1 MYSND
6 LESLIDIENTMPQ
19 NQKPNKKSFIKSSS
33 SLSSSKKSQTTDI
46 PNLQYRR
53 SRNDGGSSSG
63 GDFSDENSDGSSI
76 VSRSSA
82 NPKKQFKKAEEFDRV
97 EYAKLLAELFPSKYS
112 TTKAQ
117 TMQNM
122 KTNTKYKQVVVSEEE
137 ETEESESGEEA
148 ENRVLRR
155 SARLQKREQKQKE
168 QEEVKPS
175 KCASKAVKDAKQ
187 TKEELFYQSKK
198 QKISHHEDDGCG
210 GGHAQEKKKTA
221 SSTASTGV
229 DKNGNYNIVI
239 NLQEPLDYLSDQYD
253 DGESEMNDSVF
264 DDESISS
271 DQEGHSLSDDSD
283 DETFNDD
290 DSEGSY
296 DSDDSRSSFDS
307 DHHHPDDDG
316 DDGEDDDEQV
326 TTRGFQK
333 SVTAS
338 SSSNAAA
345 GASAKENINFTVNG
359 KSIFDTENDKVK
371 LKNKKHD
378 KKGHEDEDE
387 EFGSEDEATIQTI
400 KAQMEAL
407 LEKDKNNKIARKTLD
422 QMIEREERIK
432 SLRKKKSVKQMRSN
446 TRKFGRLLQKKNSA
460 NDLKYFK
467 KYLTHEQQSEVL
479 KELGELNKIMLVDK
493 PYRLTLLESKI
504 PQHYKAVALKR
515 IQNLRYMDSC
525 SGEYFKVKNW
535 VDTFMTIP
543 FGFYKT
549 LPITMDV
556 GVEQCHEFMETAK
569 DILDSAVYGLN
580 DAKMQIMQMVGQWIS
595 NPSALGSAIAI
606 KGPPGTGKT
615 TLVKEGISKILGRD
629 FAFIALGGA
638 TDSSFLEGHSYTY
651 EGSTWGKIVEI
662 LIRCKSMNPVIFFD
676 ELDKLSDTPKG
687 EEIAGILTHL
697 TDTSQN
703 SQFHDKYFS
712 EIAFDLSKCLFI
724 FSYNDESKV
733 NPILLD
739 RMYRIHTNGYTKKD
753 KTHIAQKYLIPK
765 IQSEVAFKPE
775 QIIIADETIEYIVEH
790 YTNKEDGVRN
800 LKRCLE
806 IIFTK
811 LNLYR
816 LMKPGSKLFD
826 KDSSSI
832 EVTFPFTVTNSVV
845 DKMVKKAET
854 NSPPMFMYT

>member
-1 MYSND
+1 MYVNVVYIRRKD
-6 LESLIDIENTMPQ
+6 NMPQ
-19 NQKPNKKSFIKSSS
+19 NQPQKNIKSTGT
-33 SLSSSKKSQTTDI
+33 SSSKKTTNEK

-53 SRNDGGSSSG
+53 SRNDDG
-63 GDFSDENSDGSSI
+63 NSDVSQEDGSD
-76 VSRSSA
+76 V
-82 NPKKQFKKAEEFDRV
+82 EEFDKV

-112 TTKAQ
+112 ATKA
-117 TMQNM
+117 
-122 KTNTKYKQVVVSEEE
+122 KTLQQHKSINKKIVDSSSSSEEE
-137 ETEESESGEEA
+137 EEEQY
-148 ENRVLRR
+148 LRR
-155 SARLQKREQKQKE
+155 SVRLQKQQQKPERQERKE
-168 QEEVKPS
+168 IKEKQSVFEK
-175 KCASKAVKDAKQ
+175 KDTTTKNK
-187 TKEELFYQSKK
+187 KEEFHQIKK
-198 QKISHHEDDGCG
+198 QKHNEECDMKEEE
-210 GGHAQEKKKTA
+210 QP
-221 SSTASTGV
+221 
-229 DKNGNYNIVI
+229 GNYNIVI
-239 NLQEPLDYLSDQYD
+239 NLQEPFDNLSDQYD
-253 DGESEMNDSVF
+253 DDSEMNDSVF
-264 DDESISS
+264 DDDSISS
-271 DQEGHSLSDDSD
+271 DQGESSGS
-283 DETFNDD
+283 DETYRDCNSNDD
-290 DSEGSY
+290 DDESEGTDTTY
-296 DSDDSRSSFDS
+296 DN
-307 DHHHPDDDG
+307 
-316 DDGEDDDEQV
+316 EEEEV
-326 TTRGFQK
+326 TTCGFRK
-333 SVTAS
+333 KS
-338 SSSNAAA
+338 SSYSDNAAPPTEIA
-345 GASAKENINFTVNG
+345 EKADNISFTING
-359 KSIFDTENDKVK
+359 KSIFSKDKDGEENKDKDK
-371 LKNKKHD
+371 MKYIDKKNNKKD
-378 KKGHEDEDE
+378 DITRDNDDGDED

-400 KAQMEAL
+400 KAQMEVILAT
-407 LEKDKNNKIARKTLD
+407 DKNNKIAKKTLD
-422 QMIEREERIK
+422 QMIEKEEKIK
-432 SLRKKKSVKQMRSN
+432 RLRKNKSVKQMRSN

-467 KYLTHEQQSEVL
+467 KYLTHEQQAEVL

-504 PQHYKAVALKR
+504 PQQYKAIALKR
-515 IQNLRYMDSC
+515 IQNLRYMDTC

-543 FGFYKT
+543 FGVHKT

-556 GVEQCHEFMETAK
+556 GVEQCHNFMEVAK
-569 DILDSAVYGLN
+569 DVLDSAVYGLN

-687 EEIAGILTHL
+687 EEITGILTHL

-739 RMYRIHTNGYTKKD
+739 RMYRIHTNGYAKKD

-775 QIIIADETIEYIVEH
+775 QIIIPDETIEYIVEH
-790 YTNKEDGVRN
+790 HTNKEDGVRN

-832 EVTFPFTVTNSVV
+832 EVAFPFTVTSGVV
-845 DKMVKKAET
+845 DIMIKKAET

>member
-1 MYSND
+1 
-6 LESLIDIENTMPQ
+6 MPQ
-19 NQKPNKKSFIKSSS
+19 NQQQKNRKSTGSLNEKPG
-33 SLSSSKKSQTTDI
+33 
-46 PNLQYRR
+46 LQYRR
-53 SRNDGGSSSG
+53 SKND
-63 GDFSDENSDGSSI
+63 DGSSDDGEF
-76 VSRSSA
+76 SDTSSTLSHGDSK
-82 NPKKQFKKAEEFDRV
+82 NKYKTEEFDKV
-97 EYAKLLAELFPSKYS
+97 DYAKLLAELFPSKYAVN
-112 TTKAQ
+112 KAKNLQ
-117 TMQNM
+117 THSQPQTR
-122 KTNTKYKQVVVSEEE
+122 KAKQLTDSSSEEE
-137 ETEESESGEEA
+137 EGSEE
-148 ENRVLRR
+148 NQKQYPRR
-155 SARLQKREQKQKE
+155 SARLQKLSNKNQKQEKKE
-168 QEEVKPS
+168 KFDDTVVK
-175 KCASKAVKDAKQ
+175 KDAK
-187 TKEELFYQSKK
+187 TGKKEEQFYQSKK
-198 QKISHHEDDGCG
+198 PKYNKEDDDE
-210 GGHAQEKKKTA
+210 AK
-221 SSTASTGV
+221 SLI

-239 NLQEPLDYLSDQYD
+239 NLQEPQFDYLSDHYD
-253 DGESEMNDSVF
+253 DDGDSALNDSVF

-271 DQEGHSLSDDSD
+271 DQEDSSCNSSDDDSD
-283 DETFNDD
+283 DTYRESDDEHASRSGSESEYSDD
-290 DSEGSY
+290 D
-296 DSDDSRSSFDS
+296 D
-307 DHHHPDDDG
+307 DDDG
-316 DDGEDDDEQV
+316 EEQDEV
-326 TTRGFQK
+326 TTRGFRK
-333 SVTAS
+333 S
-338 SSSNAAA
+338 SSL
-345 GASAKENINFTVNG
+345 SAEKTENINFTING
-359 KSIFDTENDKVK
+359 KSIFGDEKEKNKDKVF
-371 LKNKKHD
+371 KNDGRKHD
-378 KKGHEDEDE
+378 TSRNQDEDE
-387 EFGSEDEATIQTI
+387 LGSEDEATIQTI
-400 KAQMEAL
+400 KQQMQAI
-407 LEKDKNNKIARKTLD
+407 LEVDKNNKIARKTLE
-422 QMIEREERIK
+422 QMIEKEEKIK
-432 SLRKKKSVKQMRSN
+432 KLRKKKSVKQVRSN

-467 KYLTHEQQSEVL
+467 KYLTHEQQTEVL
-479 KELGELNKIMLVDK
+479 KELSELNKIMLVDK

-504 PQHYKAVALKR
+504 PQHYKAIALKR
-515 IQNLRYMDSC
+515 IQNLRYMDTC

-543 FGFYKT
+543 FGVHKT

-556 GVEQCHEFMETAK
+556 GVEQCHTFMEAAK

-687 EEIAGILTHL
+687 EEITGILTHL

-739 RMYRIHTNGYTKKD
+739 RMYRIHTNGYGKKD

-775 QIIIADETIEYIVEH
+775 QIIIPDETIEYIVEH
-790 YTNKEDGVRN
+790 HTNKEDGVRN

-832 EVTFPFTVTNSVV
+832 EVAFPFTVTSSVV
-845 DKMVKKAET
+845 DLMIKKTET

>member
-1 MYSND
+1 MYVCKCS
-6 LESLIDIENTMPQ
+6 IETRKHTMPQ
-19 NQKPNKKSFIKSSS
+19 NQKQKKNQK
-33 SLSSSKKSQTTDI
+33 LTVTSSSKKASSET
-46 PNLQYRR
+46 PNIQCRR
-53 SRNDGGSSSG
+53 SRNDDG
-63 GDFSDENSDGSSI
+63 NSDAGEDGSDM
-76 VSRSSA
+76 
-82 NPKKQFKKAEEFDRV
+82 EEFDKV

-112 TTKAQ
+112 ATRVKTLQ
-117 TMQNM
+117 QNERRE
-122 KTNTKYKQVVVSEEE
+122 NKQIVDSSEEE
-137 ETEESESGEEA
+137 EEEEKQYP
-148 ENRVLRR
+148 RR
-155 SARLQKREQKQKE
+155 SARLQKQQHKPERKEKQSIEK
-168 QEEVKPS
+168 
-175 KCASKAVKDAKQ
+175 KDAMTKG
-187 TKEELFYQSKK
+187 TKEEIFHQIKK
-198 QKISHHEDDGCG
+198 QKYNEDGEEEQSG
-210 GGHAQEKKKTA
+210 K
-221 SSTASTGV
+221 
-229 DKNGNYNIVI
+229 YNIVI
-239 NLQEPLDYLSDQYD
+239 NLQEPQFDYFSDRYD
-253 DGESEMNDSVF
+253 DDDDSAMNDSVF

-271 DQEGHSLSDDSD
+271 DQGESSGSDETYRDSD
-283 DETFNDD
+283 DDDD
-290 DSEGSY
+290 DSQGT
-296 DSDDSRSSFDS
+296 
-307 DHHHPDDDG
+307 
-316 DDGEDDDEQV
+316 EDNYHDEEEEEI
-326 TTRGFQK
+326 TTRGFRK
-333 SVTAS
+333 NSS
-338 SSSNAAA
+338 SSSNAQVAE
-345 GASAKENINFTVNG
+345 KTDNISFTING
-359 KSIFDTENDKVK
+359 KSIFGGKDSEEKDKGGDDVNYK
-371 LKNKKHD
+371 GKKDGKKHD
-378 KKGHEDEDE
+378 ISRDNNDDDEI
-387 EFGSEDEATIQTI
+387 GSEDEVTIQTI
-400 KAQMEAL
+400 KAQMEAIL
-407 LEKDKNNKIARKTLD
+407 ATDKNNKIARKTLE
-422 QMIEREERIK
+422 QMIEKEEKIK
-432 SLRKKKSVKQMRSN
+432 MLRKKKSVKQVRSN

-467 KYLTHEQQSEVL
+467 KYLTHEQQAEVL
-479 KELGELNKIMLVDK
+479 KELSELNKIMLVDK

-504 PQHYKAVALKR
+504 PQQYKAIALKR
-515 IQNLRYMDSC
+515 IQNLRYMDTS

-543 FGFYKT
+543 FGVHKT
-549 LPITMDV
+549 LPITMEV
-556 GVEQCHEFMETAK
+556 GVEQCHTFMEVAK
-569 DILDSAVYGLN
+569 DVLDSAVYGLN

-676 ELDKLSDTPKG
+676 ELDKLSETPKG
-687 EEIAGILTHL
+687 EEITGILTHL

-712 EIAFDLSKCLFI
+712 EIPFDLSKCLFI

-739 RMYRIHTNGYTKKD
+739 RMYRIHTNGYAKKD

-775 QIIIADETIEYIVEH
+775 QIIIPDETIEYIVEH
-790 YTNKEDGVRN
+790 HTNKEDGVRN

-832 EVTFPFTVTNSVV
+832 EVAFPFTVTSSVV
-845 DKMVKKAET
+845 DMMIKKAET

>member
-1 MYSND
+1 
-6 LESLIDIENTMPQ
+6 MPQ
-19 NQKPNKKSFIKSSS
+19 NPQKKNLKLNVTSSTKKASNEK
-33 SLSSSKKSQTTDI
+33 
-46 PNLQYRR
+46 PPLQYRR
-53 SRNDGGSSSG
+53 SRNDDGS
-63 GDFSDENSDGSSI
+63 SDGSEDGSD
-76 VSRSSA
+76 V
-82 NPKKQFKKAEEFDRV
+82 EEFDKV

-112 TTKAQ
+112 ATKA
-117 TMQNM
+117 
-122 KTNTKYKQVVVSEEE
+122 KTLQQSKSKKNKQIVDSSSEEE
-137 ETEESESGEEA
+137 EEEEE
-148 ENRVLRR
+148 EIQNPRR
-155 SARLQKREQKQKE
+155 SARLQKQQQKSE
-168 QEEVKPS
+168 RQE
-175 KCASKAVKDAKQ
+175 
-187 TKEELFYQSKK
+187 KEELVHQIKK
-198 QKISHHEDDGCG
+198 QKYNEDGELNKEE
-210 GGHAQEKKKTA
+210 QQP
-221 SSTASTGV
+221 
-229 DKNGNYNIVI
+229 GNYNIVI
-239 NLQEPLDYLSDQYD
+239 NVQEPKLDYLSDEYD
-253 DGESEMNDSVF
+253 DGDSVMNDSVF

-271 DQEGHSLSDDSD
+271 DQEETSDSD
-283 DETFNDD
+283 ETYTEEDS
-290 DSEGSY
+290 DSEGSGSGTDGSNY
-296 DSDDSRSSFDS
+296 
-307 DHHHPDDDG
+307 DDD
-316 DDGEDDDEQV
+316 DDNDSIEG
-326 TTRGFQK
+326 
-333 SVTAS
+333 A
-338 SSSNAAA
+338 
-345 GASAKENINFTVNG
+345 ASAADNINFTING
-359 KSIFDTENDKVK
+359 KSIFGKEKFDKEKFDKEKFDKEKFDKEKFGKEKFDKEKFDKEKDNDRVIPKSK
-371 LKNKKHD
+371 KDGKKHD
-378 KKGHEDEDE
+378 TSRVDDDD

-400 KAQMEAL
+400 KAQMEAIL
-407 LEKDKNNKIARKTLD
+407 ATDKNNKVARKTLE
-422 QMIEREERIK
+422 QMIEKQEKIK
-432 SLRKKKSVKQMRSN
+432 MLRKKKSVKQMRSN

-467 KYLTHEQQSEVL
+467 KYLTHEEQADVL

-504 PQHYKAVALKR
+504 PQQYKAIALKR
-515 IQNLRYMDSC
+515 IQNLRYMDTC

-543 FGFYKT
+543 FGVHRT

-556 GVEQCHEFMETAK
+556 GVEQCHTFMEAAK
-569 DILDSAVYGLN
+569 DTLDSAVYGLN

-595 NPSALGSAIAI
+595 NPLALGSAIAI

-638 TDSSFLEGHSYTY
+638 TDSSFMEGHSYTY
-651 EGSTWGKIVEI
+651 EGSTWGKIVDI

-687 EEIAGILTHL
+687 EEITGILTHL

-739 RMYRIHTNGYTKKD
+739 RMYRIHTNGYAKKD

-775 QIIIADETIEYIVEH
+775 QIIIPDETIEYIVEH
-790 YTNKEDGVRN
+790 HTNKEDGVRN

-832 EVTFPFTVTNSVV
+832 EVAFPFTVTSSVV
-845 DKMVKKAET
+845 DIMIKKAET

>member
-1 MYSND
+1 
-6 LESLIDIENTMPQ
+6 MPQ
-19 NQKPNKKSFIKSSS
+19 HNQHKKNLK
-33 SLSSSKKSQTTDI
+33 LNVTSSSKKASNEK

-53 SRNDGGSSSG
+53 SRND
-63 GDFSDENSDGSSI
+63 DGSSD
-76 VSRSSA
+76 VGDEDSDV
-82 NPKKQFKKAEEFDRV
+82 EEFDKV

-112 TTKAQ
+112 ATKAK
-117 TMQNM
+117 TLQNES
-122 KTNTKYKQVVVSEEE
+122 KKNKQIVDSSSSEEE
-137 ETEESESGEEA
+137 EEEEEKQHP
-148 ENRVLRR
+148 RR
-155 SARLQKREQKQKE
+155 SERLQKQQHTEKRQEKQSVE
-168 QEEVKPS
+168 
-175 KCASKAVKDAKQ
+175 
-187 TKEELFYQSKK
+187 KEELFHQIKK
-198 QKISHHEDDGCG
+198 QKYNEDG
-210 GGHAQEKKKTA
+210 GELKNEDQ
-221 SSTASTGV
+221 
-229 DKNGNYNIVI
+229 NGNYNIVI
-239 NLQEPLDYLSDQYD
+239 NLQEPKFDYLTDQYD
-253 DGESEMNDSVF
+253 DEDDSAMNDSVF

-271 DQEGHSLSDDSD
+271 DQEESSGS
-283 DETFNDD
+283 DETYTEEGC
-290 DSEGSY
+290 DSEGSE
-296 DSDDSRSSFDS
+296 SGTESICDDY
-307 DHHHPDDDG
+307 
-316 DDGEDDDEQV
+316 EDDD
-326 TTRGFQK
+326 
-333 SVTAS
+333 SVGS
-338 SSSNAAA
+338 VEAAA
-345 GASAKENINFTVNG
+345 AAVVSSEKVADNINFKING
-359 KSIFDTENDKVK
+359 KSIFCKEKIGKEKIDNRVISKSKNDGKK
-371 LKNKKHD
+371 QHDKKHD
-378 KKGHEDEDE
+378 TSRVDHDDDD

-400 KAQMEAL
+400 KEQMEAIL
-407 LEKDKNNKIARKTLD
+407 ATDKNNKIARKTLE
-422 QMIEREERIK
+422 QMIEKQEKIK
-432 SLRKKKSVKQMRSN
+432 TLRKKKSVKQMRSN

-467 KYLTHEQQSEVL
+467 KYLTPHEQANVL
-479 KELGELNKIMLVDK
+479 KELSELNKIMLVDK

-504 PQHYKAVALKR
+504 PQQHKANALKR
-515 IQNLRYMDSC
+515 IQNLRYMDTC

-543 FGFYKT
+543 FGVYRT

-556 GVEQCHEFMETAK
+556 GVEQCHTFMEVAK
-569 DILDSAVYGLN
+569 DVLDSAVYGLN

-651 EGSTWGKIVEI
+651 EGSTWGKIVDI
-662 LIRCKSMNPVIFFD
+662 MIRCKSMNPVIFFD
-676 ELDKLSDTPKG
+676 ELDKLSETPKG
-687 EEIAGILTHL
+687 EEITGILTHL

-712 EIAFDLSKCLFI
+712 EIPFDLSKCLFI

-739 RMYRIHTNGYTKKD
+739 RMYRIHTNGYAKKD

-775 QIIIADETIEYIVEH
+775 QIIIPDETIEYIVEH
-790 YTNKEDGVRN
+790 HTNNEDGVRN

-826 KDSSSI
+826 KDSTSI
-832 EVTFPFTVTNSVV
+832 EVTFPFTVTTGVV
-845 DKMVKKAET
+845 DKMIKKAET
-854 NSPPMFMYT
+854 NSTPMFMYT

>member
-1 MYSND
+1 MHVNVVYRRRRDN
-6 LESLIDIENTMPQ
+6 NMPQ
-19 NQKPNKKSFIKSSS
+19 NQQPQKNIKSTGN
-33 SLSSSKKSQTTDI
+33 SSSKKATNKKATNEKA
-46 PNLQYRR
+46 NLQYRR
-53 SRNDGGSSSG
+53 SRNDD
-63 GDFSDENSDGSSI
+63 GDSDVTQEDGSD
-76 VSRSSA
+76 V
-82 NPKKQFKKAEEFDRV
+82 EEFDKV

-112 TTKAQ
+112 VNKAKTLQ
-117 TMQNM
+117 QNESRN
-122 KTNTKYKQVVVSEEE
+122 KKIVDSSSSSEEE
-137 ETEESESGEEA
+137 EEEEE
-148 ENRVLRR
+148 RYPRR
-155 SARLQKREQKQKE
+155 SARLQKQQKE
-168 QEEVKPS
+168 KPERQERQGVEK
-175 KCASKAVKDAKQ
+175 KDAITKRA
-187 TKEELFYQSKK
+187 KEEFHPIKK
-198 QKISHHEDDGCG
+198 QKHNEECEMKEE
-210 GGHAQEKKKTA
+210 QEQP
-221 SSTASTGV
+221 
-229 DKNGNYNIVI
+229 GNYNIVI
-239 NLQEPLDYLSDQYD
+239 NLQEPFDNLSDQYD
-253 DGESEMNDSVF
+253 DDDSALNDSVF

-271 DQEGHSLSDDSD
+271 DQGESSGSDETYRDGDDSD
-283 DETFNDD
+283 EDDDD
-290 DSEGSY
+290 DSEGT
-296 DSDDSRSSFDS
+296 FE
-307 DHHHPDDDG
+307 
-316 DDGEDDDEQV
+316 GEEEEQEQEEEEV
-326 TTRGFQK
+326 TTRGFRK
-333 SVTAS
+333 NSIS
-338 SSSNAAA
+338 SSSNTPAAA
-345 GASAKENINFTVNG
+345 AAAATEIAEKADNISFTING
-359 KSIFDTENDKVK
+359 KSIFSKDKDGEEK
-371 LKNKKHD
+371 DKNKMNYKD
-378 KKGHEDEDE
+378 KKNNKKDDTGRDHDDED

-400 KAQMEAL
+400 KAQMEAIL
-407 LEKDKNNKIARKTLD
+407 ATDKNNKIARKTLD
-422 QMIEREERIK
+422 QMIEREEKIK
-432 SLRKKKSVKQMRSN
+432 RLRKNKSVKQMRSN
-446 TRKFGRLLQKKNSA
+446 TRKFGRLLKKKNSA

-467 KYLTHEQQSEVL
+467 KYLSHEQQVEVL
-479 KELGELNKIMLVDK
+479 SELRELNKIMLVDK

-504 PQHYKAVALKR
+504 PQQYKAIALKR
-515 IQNLRYMDSC
+515 IQNLRYMDTC

-543 FGFYKT
+543 FGVHKT

-556 GVEQCHEFMETAK
+556 GVEQCHTFMEVAK
-569 DILDSAVYGLN
+569 DVLDSAVYGLN

-651 EGSTWGKIVEI
+651 EGSTWGKIVDI

-687 EEIAGILTHL
+687 EEITGILTHL

-739 RMYRIHTNGYTKKD
+739 RMYRIHTNGYGKKD

-775 QIIIADETIEYIVEH
+775 QIIIPDDTIEYIVEH
-790 YTNKEDGVRN
+790 HTNKEDGVRN

-832 EVTFPFTVTNSVV
+832 EVAFPFTVTSSVV
-845 DKMVKKAET
+845 DMMIKKAET
-854 NSPPMFMYT
+854 YSPPMFMYT

>member
-1 MYSND
+1 
-6 LESLIDIENTMPQ
+6 MPH
-19 NQKPNKKSFIKSSS
+19 NQQQQKNRKSSMTP
-33 SLSSSKKSQTTDI
+33 SSKNEK
-46 PNLQYRR
+46 PNLQYRH
-53 SRNDGGSSSG
+53 SRNDDGSDTG
-63 GDFSDENSDGSSI
+63 GDNSE
-76 VSRSSA
+76 
-82 NPKKQFKKAEEFDRV
+82 EEFDKV

-112 TTKAQ
+112 TTKAK
-117 TMQNM
+117 TLEKQNESI
-122 KTNTKYKQVVVSEEE
+122 KNKQIVDSSSSQEEE
-137 ETEESESGEEA
+137 EEEKQYP
-148 ENRVLRR
+148 RR
-155 SARLQKREQKQKE
+155 SARLQKSQQKTERSGKTEKQSVEK
-168 QEEVKPS
+168 
-175 KCASKAVKDAKQ
+175 KDAIEKKNVN
-187 TKEELFYQSKK
+187 TKFIKKEESFHQIKK
-198 QKISHHEDDGCG
+198 QKYNEDGELKEG
-210 GGHAQEKKKTA
+210 EQSGK
-221 SSTASTGV
+221 
-229 DKNGNYNIVI
+229 YNIVI
-239 NLQEPLDYLSDQYD
+239 NLQEPPFDYFSDRYD
-253 DGESEMNDSVF
+253 DENGDSALDDSVF
-264 DDESISS
+264 DDESVSS
-271 DQEGHSLSDDSD
+271 DQGESSGS
-283 DETFNDD
+283 DETYRDGDD
-290 DSEGSY
+290 DSEVGGSGNETE
-296 DSDDSRSSFDS
+296 SSYSEDE
-307 DHHHPDDDG
+307 D
-316 DDGEDDDEQV
+316 EDDNNEEEEEVV
-326 TTRGFQK
+326 TTRGFRK
-333 SVTAS
+333 NS
-338 SSSNAAA
+338 SSSNAQATKKGVGTGTGA
-345 GASAKENINFTVNG
+345 GDDNINFTING
-359 KSIFDTENDKVK
+359 KSIFGEEKDKVNYK
-371 LKNKKHD
+371 KDKNSSNKHD
-378 KKGHEDEDE
+378 TSRNEDDDDRDL
-387 EFGSEDEATIQTI
+387 GSEDEATIRTI
-400 KAQMEAL
+400 KAQMEAIL
-407 LEKDKNNKIARKTLD
+407 VLDKNNKIARNTLE
-422 QMIEREERIK
+422 QMIEKEERIK
-432 SLRKKKSVKQMRSN
+432 KLRKKKNVKQTRSN

-467 KYLTHEQQSEVL
+467 KYLTHEQQAEVL

-504 PQHYKAVALKR
+504 PQQYKAIALKR
-515 IQNLRYMDSC
+515 IQNLRYMDTC

-543 FGFYKT
+543 FGVHKT
-549 LPITMDV
+549 LPITMDA
-556 GVEQCHEFMETAK
+556 GVEQCHTFMEGAK

-687 EEIAGILTHL
+687 EEITGILTHL

-703 SQFHDKYFS
+703 SQFHDKFFS

-739 RMYRIHTNGYTKKD
+739 RMYRIHTNGYGKKD

-775 QIIIADETIEYIVEH
+775 QIIIPDETIEYIVEH
-790 YTNKEDGVRN
+790 HTNKEDGVRN

-832 EVTFPFTVTNSVV
+832 EVAFPFTVTSSVV
-845 DKMVKKAET
+845 DMMIKKAET
-854 NSPPMFMYT
+854 NSAPMFMYT